1 MQQLPANSNKVNP
14 SFPVVQTSLASLLVA
29 ELLMH
34 KMIYN
39 VLNEKQ
45 CFNTILLLPNGYIIS
60 IFDWFVLFL
69 IIFLIINFFSK
80 SRDIAWMKNEEFG
93 WDSGMTSNLTEIIAT
108 YSSHFY

>member
-1 MQQLPANSNKVNP
+1 MVNP

-29 ELLMH
+29 ELLMR

-60 IFDWFVLFL
+60 IFYSVYPLFNY
-69 IIFLIINFFSK
+69 FFNNFF
-80 SRDIAWMKNEEFG
+80 F
-93 WDSGMTSNLTEIIAT
+93 
-108 YSSHFY
+108 